1 MESTELSFKS
11 SASKKQQCFF
21 YQLEITSKLQC
32 SYFTIGKIKHEIN
45 LSQLIARDDC
55 YHNDAAYEQKAIQD
69 GWSNNYT
76 SHRSREIFDCHFIKY
91 IENCDGIEF
100 NIKILFFSLKAGEL
114 LIPTVIKSD
123 NQIITIIRNHIMISN
138 NITSSVYHNYR
149 IELLCQE
156 IAINEILDLRYSGHI
171 ACKTELYTYQ
181 RDSIQWAINLEA
193 NLPRIQFS
201 EHKLLFLE
209 ELGLVFD
216 YNLCGMDK
224 CFIRKE
230 DFPTVQV
237 YGGIIADEVGLGKTI
252 QALNLAISIP
262 DVKTL
267 IIVPNHIKD
276 HWIAEMKKHFIGDP
290 FERLVKVATV
300 AEANEMC
307 YDEMCNYQRLMVDE
321 LAELY
326 AKGRLENHKLF
337 TQLCCMENFRYRW
350 GITATPF
357 VDDTAMYNIIRFL
370 LGNNKI
376 YTTAV
381 GNYTYIQDVFKPFFR
396 KNIKANVQRDI
407 KLPDVNINNQALTFS
422 EHERAILS
430 AMEMDTAT
438 YSIDDRLRVISNAML
453 EFTNNDKNVITV
465 DELKQLTVQRFQEK
479 IDEANSALYSLE
491 VALDNVQSHI
501 LSIEENASRS
511 HINILK
517 IDEHTDTTVKQIATM
532 FEELNERKR
541 HLKIEIE
548 AARCILER
556 RVAVYNSYLEM
567 TKHIDEIIHSAT
579 NLSTD
584 SSADDVGD
592 DIEEMDIN
600 SMINEE
606 KMCPICYCPF
616 SKNIVLFIK
625 CRHYFCQGC
634 FERCHKQRPNTC
646 PMCRTYAEI
655 GEINYIGLENQ
666 VITST
671 KNSEILRLLN
681 TYPTERFLIFTRFD
695 KFITPLTAFLSI
707 NNIAA
712 KTFNEFKSATLEK
725 QDATRV
731 ILLSANSNASGT
743 DMTFMN
749 RVIII
754 EPFDNYIYG
763 KEIEKQLIGRVH
775 RINQKCNVNV
785 YRLFIKDTVEE
796 EIYSL
801 G

>member
-1 MESTELSFKS
+1 
-11 SASKKQQCFF
+11 
-21 YQLEITSKLQC
+21 
-32 SYFTIGKIKHEIN
+32 
-45 LSQLIARDDC
+45 
-55 YHNDAAYEQKAIQD
+55 
-69 GWSNNYT
+69 
-76 SHRSREIFDCHFIKY
+76 
-91 IENCDGIEF
+91 
-100 NIKILFFSLKAGEL
+100 
-114 LIPTVIKSD
+114 
-123 NQIITIIRNHIMISN
+123 
-138 NITSSVYHNYR
+138 
-149 IELLCQE
+149 
-156 IAINEILDLRYSGHI
+156 
-171 ACKTELYTYQ
+171 
-181 RDSIQWAINLEA
+181 
-193 NLPRIQFS
+193 
-201 EHKLLFLE
+201 
-209 ELGLVFD
+209 
-216 YNLCGMDK
+216 
-224 CFIRKE
+224 
-230 DFPTVQV
+230 
-237 YGGIIADEVGLGKTI
+237 
-252 QALNLAISIP
+252 
-262 DVKTL
+262 
-267 IIVPNHIKD
+267 
-276 HWIAEMKKHFIGDP
+276 MKK
-290 FERLVKVATV
+290 
-300 AEANEMC
+300 
-307 YDEMCNYQRLMVDE
+307 Y
-321 LAELY
+321 
-326 AKGRLENHKLF
+326 
-337 TQLCCMENFRYRW
+337 
-350 GITATPF
+350 
-357 VDDTAMYNIIRFL
+357 
-370 LGNNKI
+370 
-376 YTTAV
+376 
-381 GNYTYIQDVFKPFFR
+381 
-396 KNIKANVQRDI
+396 
-407 KLPDVNINNQALTFS
+407 
-422 EHERAILS
+422 
-430 AMEMDTAT
+430 
-438 YSIDDRLRVISNAML
+438 
-453 EFTNNDKNVITV
+453 
-465 DELKQLTVQRFQEK
+465 
-479 IDEANSALYSLE
+479 
-491 VALDNVQSHI
+491 
-501 LSIEENASRS
+501 
-511 HINILK
+511 
-517 IDEHTDTTVKQIATM
+517 
-532 FEELNERKR
+532 
-541 HLKIEIE
+541 
-548 AARCILER
+548 
-556 RVAVYNSYLEM
+556 
-567 TKHIDEIIHSAT
+567 IDEIIYSVK